1 MADDGSE
8 RSPRQA
14 LSVETLLAHLAELRQ
29 LTILEDES
37 AQSFRAR
44 AYDRALRRLRDT
56 RADLALLSEA
66 ELQQLEGVGTA
77 TARKVREFFTTGRI
91 AKLEQLRARF
101 PPAVRQLAQVPGLG
115 PKTLARLR
123 AELGIENLDQL
134 RVALGRHA
142 LRDLPGLGRK
152 TEAALIRG
160 LQRLGRAG
168 KDARQPIARVLPEAQ
183 LLVAEL
189 AALPGVVHAQ
199 YCGSLRRLRST
210 VADVDIVVAATD
222 PRPVL
227 AHFAA
232 VSAGAFGSPS
242 AGGLPDA
249 SADTSGSVSGSA
261 SPVASASAAGSASA
275 GASHSASA
283 DPSAEA
289 SRSGPPGASG
299 NASGSASLVAAAVD
313 STHAS
318 RSATAAGASV
328 SGSEQPARN
337 AGAAPAAAGDH
348 RPAGVPA
355 EPGARA
361 VIVSPRGVQVDLRIV
376 PPEQLGAALL
386 HFTGSQAHNIKLRG
400 RAAARGWLLNE
411 YGLTDER
418 GTALAAATEEEIY
431 TALEL
436 QPIPPPLREDGGE
449 IEAAARGELPEPVT
463 LADLRGDLHLHSDA
477 SGDGRSTLAEMVAEA
492 AARGFAYLAITD
504 HGQDL
509 AMVGVDR
516 ERLLAQRAEL
526 HRLAAAYPR
535 LHLLHGV
542 ELNIGPDG
550 SLDYDAAFRASFD
563 WCVAAVHTGFN
574 LDRAAQTRRI
584 IRAMEDPAVNV
595 IGHLTGRKIGHR
607 PGIDL
612 DLDAVLA
619 AAARTGTALEIN
631 SDLRRLDATSA
642 VLRRARAFDVT
653 IVVSSD
659 AHHRTQFDHLQWGVL
674 HAQRGWVD
682 RSRIANTWPAERF
695 LAWASAQRRRP

>member
-1 MADDGSE
+1 MADDGNE

-14 LSVETLLAHLAELRQ
+14 LSVGELLAQLSELRQ

-66 ELQQLEGVGTA
+66 ELQQLDGVGTA
-77 TARKVREFFTTGRI
+77 TARKVREFFATGRI
-91 AKLEQLRARF
+91 AKLEQLRERF

-115 PKTLARLR
+115 PKTLARLH

-134 RVALGRHA
+134 RTALGRHA

-152 TEAALIRG
+152 TEASLIRG

-199 YCGSLRRLRST
+199 YCGSLRRRRST
-210 VADVDIVVAATD
+210 VADVDIVVAASD

-227 AHFAA
+227 AHLAA
-232 VSAGAFGSPS
+232 LSAGASGSPS

-249 SADTSGSVSGSA
+249 SADTFGSV
-261 SPVASASAAGSASA
+261 
-275 GASHSASA
+275 
-283 DPSAEA
+283 
-289 SRSGPPGASG
+289 
-299 NASGSASLVAAAVD
+299 SGSASLVAAAVD

-318 RSATAAGASV
+318 RSAAAAGASV
-328 SGSEQPARN
+328 SGSEQPAGNPVAAAAGASGSAAPGGSSQAARN
-337 AGAAPAAAGDH
+337 PGAAPAAAGDH
-348 RPAGVPA
+348 RPVGVPA
-355 EPGARA
+355 ETGARA
-361 VIVSPRGVQVDLRIV
+361 AIVTPRGVQVDLRIV
-376 PPEQLGAALL
+376 PPEQIGAALL

-418 GTALAAATEEEIY
+418 GTVLAAATEEEIHA
-431 TALEL
+431 ALDL

-449 IEAAARGELPEPVT
+449 IEAAARGELPQPVT

-504 HGQDL
+504 HGEDL

-526 HRLAAAYPR
+526 HRLGAAYPR

-542 ELNIGPDG
+542 ELNIGLDG

-631 SDLRRLDATSA
+631 SDLRRLDATRA

-659 AHHRTQFDHLQWGVL
+659 AHHRTQFDHLQWGVQ

-695 LAWASAQRRRP
+695 LAWAAAQRRRLI

>member
-1 MADDGSE
+1 MADDGNE
-8 RSPRQA
+8 QPPRQA

-44 AYDRALRRLRDT
+44 AYDRALRRLQDT

-66 ELQQLEGVGTA
+66 ELLQLDGVGTA

-91 AKLEQLRARF
+91 AKLEQLRERF

-134 RVALGRHA
+134 RAALGRHA

-189 AALPGVVHAQ
+189 AALPAVVHAQ

-210 VADVDIVVAATD
+210 VADVDIVVAATH
-222 PRPVL
+222 PQPVL

-232 VSAGAFGSPS
+232 VSAGAPGSPS
-242 AGGLPDA
+242 VDV
-249 SADTSGSVSGSA
+249 SASA
-261 SPVASASAAGSASA
+261 SPVASGSAPAGAARAGASLKATRNPGAAPAVGSASAAGSVSAVGSA
-275 GASHSASA
+275 GAA
-283 DPSAEA
+283 
-289 SRSGPPGASG
+289 RSGSPGASG
-299 NASGSASLVAAAVD
+299 NASGSAAPVASAVASAGVSGSASPVASGSAA
-313 STHAS
+313 
-318 RSATAAGASV
+318 AAGASV
-328 SGSEQPARN
+328 SGSGQPACN
-337 AGAAPAAAGDH
+337 PGAAPAAAGDH
-348 RPAGVPA
+348 RPVGVPA

-361 VIVSPRGVQVDLRIV
+361 AIVTPRGVQVDLRIV
-376 PPEQLGAALL
+376 LPEQLGAALL

-411 YGLTDER
+411 YGLFDEQ
-418 GTALAAATEEEIY
+418 GTVLAAATEEEIY
-431 TALEL
+431 AALDL
-436 QPIPPPLREDGGE
+436 QPIPPPLREGGGE
-449 IEAAARGELPEPVT
+449 IEAAARGELPKPVT

-504 HGQDL
+504 HGEDL

-526 HRLAAAYPR
+526 QALGRRLPAPPPAA
-535 LHLLHGV
+535 
-542 ELNIGPDG
+542 
-550 SLDYDAAFRASFD
+550 
-563 WCVAAVHTGFN
+563 
-574 LDRAAQTRRI
+574 RR
-584 IRAMEDPAVNV
+584 
-595 IGHLTGRKIGHR
+595 GTQHR
-607 PGIDL
+607 P
-612 DLDAVLA
+612 
-619 AAARTGTALEIN
+619 
-631 SDLRRLDATSA
+631 
-642 VLRRARAFDVT
+642 
-653 IVVSSD
+653 
-659 AHHRTQFDHLQWGVL
+659 
-674 HAQRGWVD
+674 
-682 RSRIANTWPAERF
+682 
-695 LAWASAQRRRP
+695 